1 MSKIIAENLKGQKYL
16 VTVLTNKTSFYRVVK
31 LAVYAPWMYK
41 HLNEQII
48 AVPHNCLQ
56 IMFKHAQKSHSH
68 FSGC

>member
-1 MSKIIAENLKGQKYL
+1 
-16 VTVLTNKTSFYRVVK
+16 